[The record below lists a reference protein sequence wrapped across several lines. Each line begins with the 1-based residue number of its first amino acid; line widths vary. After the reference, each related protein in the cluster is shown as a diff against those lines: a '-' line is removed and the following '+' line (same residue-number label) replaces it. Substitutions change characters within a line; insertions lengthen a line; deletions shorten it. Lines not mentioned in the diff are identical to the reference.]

1 MKKIA
6 FVVSLIT
13 AFSFSVFADV
23 AKAYDIVIYGGSPAA
38 VSAAV
43 QAKRMGK
50 SAVIVLPDARIGG
63 LTTGGLGQTDIGNKN
78 AFGGIALEFYRGIAQ
93 WYRDEKNWTRQKR
106 EDYLPDGQCTG
117 TKGEDSMWTFEPS
130 AALGVIEGWIRR
142 DAIEVVRGEKLDRA
156 PGGVVVKDGRI
167 LSFKTLSGRVFK
179 GKMFVDATYEGDL
192 MAAAG
197 VTYTVG
203 RESNAKYGETL
214 SGCQRAY
221 AIYHQFEKG
230 ISAYVKEGDPSSG
243 LLPGVTM
250 DDGRPDG
257 TGDKFVQAYCFRM
270 CLTDDPENRIP
281 FKKPSS
287 YNEQTYE
294 LLFRQLAARGEKY
307 YESENEWRLPW
318 INSKMPNRKTDT
330 NNRDGFSSDFIGM
343 NWAWPEASYEERE
356 KIFKAHLDYQRGLM
370 WTLANHPRVPQA
382 VRRVYSRWGTCRDEF
397 TDGSGDGWQS
407 QLYVREARRMVG
419 EYVMTEANCRGR
431 RTVRRPVAMGA
442 YSMDSHHVRRLAD
455 KNGNIFNEGDVEVC
469 HNDDGMCIAPYQI
482 EYGAII
488 PKYTECKNIFVPV
501 CLSAS
506 HIAFGSIR
514 MEPVFFALGQ
524 VAGTAAAQAIDADC
538 SVQELP
544 YTPLQVRLIK
554 DGQVLM
560 SEPPTEVVVAASNA
574 RDFEKR
580 AADFVCTGKND
591 ERVINAALSLLTRGG
606 TLRLADGDYYIDS
619 FENEGNS
626 AVYAGY
632 NNGNARAITV
642 TGTTE
647 NKSYNTRFG
656 VTLHV
661 TKGAMDAMK
670 SGETYRVFFGASRKP
685 EAKGDFFTYTHVNNM
700 VFRNFYIYFDNA
712 SKNLIGIDGRNY
724 GSMELDLIG
733 IFQKDYFHSRFMHEG
748 APSIPCD
755 GTVGVYSVPSSN
767 DEMARNR
774 YNEVNVGGL
783 YRGFVF
789 EGVDH
794 LVMTGCST
802 ARCVYGYWFVW
813 GTPKTLTLINCC
825 DEGNTYLPYFGKK
838 GHVTMIDFNIER
850 FNAKFIPTDCRG
862 ASGEHGAREEIPGS
876 WRGFISYTLQGAA
889 YGLAA
894 EGGWNA
900 YAPGRFWRKGDGKNI
915 KTVDLNADR

>member
-6 FVVSLIT
+6 FVVSIIT
-13 AFSFSVFADV
+13 ALSFSVFADD

-50 SAVIVLPDARIGG
+50 SAVIVLPDVRIGG
-63 LTTGGLGQTDIGNKN
+63 LTTGGLGQTDIGNKH

-106 EDYLPDGQCTG
+106 DDYLPDGQCAG

-130 AALGVIEGWIRR
+130 AALAVIEGWIRR

-156 PGGVVVKDGRI
+156 PGGVVIKDGRI

-197 VTYTVG
+197 VTYIVG

-221 AIYHQFEKG
+221 AIHHQFVKG
-230 ISAYVKEGDPSSG
+230 VSAYVKEGDPSSG

-250 DDGRPDG
+250 DDRRPDG

-287 YNEQTYE
+287 YNEQMYE
-294 LLFRQLAARGEKY
+294 LLFRQLAARGEEY

-330 NNRDGFSSDFIGM
+330 NNRDGFSTDFIGM

-370 WTLANHPRVPQA
+370 WTLANHPRVPQT
-382 VRRVYSRWGTCRDEF
+382 VRRDYSRWGTCRDEF
-397 TDGSGDGWQS
+397 TDGPGDGWQS

-419 EYVMTEANCRGR
+419 EYVMTEANCRGK

-442 YSMDSHHVRRLAD
+442 YTMDSHHVRRLAD
-455 KNGNIFNEGDVEVC
+455 KNGNIFNEGDVEVS

-538 SVQELP
+538 SVQDLP
-544 YTPLQVRLIK
+544 YTPLQVRLVA

-685 EAKGDFFTYTHVNNM
+685 KVKGDFFTYTHVNNM

-794 LVMTGCST
+794 LVMTGCSA

-825 DEGNTYLPYFGKK
+825 DEGNTYLPYFGQK

-850 FNAKFIPTDCRG
+850 FNAKFISTDCRG
-862 ASGEHGAREEIPGS
+862 ARGEHGAREEIPGS
-876 WRGFISYTLQGAA
+876 WRGFISYTLQGSA

-894 EGGWNA
+894 ERGA
-900 YAPGRFWRKGDGKNI
+900 YAPGRFWRRGDGKNI